1 MGSGHVTRLLSAKE
15 ARDLEE
21 LGPWMELKLLSP
33 SLVSAMQHD
42 TPFFA
47 SPQLI
52 LLSVCPSLTSHES

>member
-1 MGSGHVTRLLSAKE
+1 MGSGHVTRLHSAKE

-33 SLVSAMQHD
+33 SLVSTMQHD

-47 SPQLI
+47 SPQLT
-52 LLSVCPSLTSHES
+52 LLSALH